1 MATVASE
8 GDHALPALCPFNT
21 QRPRVDTLLPSE
33 FLPKPFALL
42 GMAFQ
47 FHLSDTTSFFTFSSK
62 TSYVFLCDSQI
73 PLLHSRALN
82 WCFCYE
88 DHKFWVN
95 YVSFISLSV
104 SLKEYY
110 NPWNRDVSYDSQNST
125 RGFCMRRICKTGLS
139 IPKKPLFF
147 SARNTWCPAQF
158 GCQPITCMSWETWV
172 INVPRLQL
180 GLSLHYRAIG
190 IYIFIASKNSTEKWM
205 NMLHKLAY
213 SSDHLTIWKMWRRWV
228 RSQRTP
234 GWRRW
239 KRATALEWW

>member
-228 RSQRTP
+228 RSQMTP